1 MTILPPYPQ
10 PPHHKCDTPGTLR
23 RVSSCSH
30 APAYPPG
37 ALWECPACG
46 RWWKCRTPKAPDPRP
61 LEVYYPGS
69 PYSPA
74 WRPVRWH
81 DVRARRRIAAYE
93 TAKMHYRVP
102 NIVGDL
108 HWWHCHPNPNRGQP

>member
-1 MTILPPYPQ
+1 MTILPPPTR
-10 PPHHKCDTPGTLR
+10 PPWHECSTPAPLR
-23 RVSSCSH
+23 RESGGVFE
-30 APAYPPG
+30 PAHQDST
-37 ALWECPACG
+37 LWECPACG
-46 RWWKCRTPKAPDPRP
+46 RWWKCKSPKVPRPSP
-61 LEVYYPGS
+61 LEVYYHGS

-74 WRPVRWH
+74 WRPVRWY
-81 DVRARRRIAAYE
+81 DIPARRRIAAYE

>member
-1 MTILPPYPQ
+1 MTILLPHPR
-10 PPHHKCDTPGTLR
+10 PPHHKCDTPDPLR
-23 RVSSCSH
+23 CVSSCSH
-30 APAYPPG
+30 APAYPAG

-46 RWWKCRTPKAPDPRP
+46 CWWKYRIPEAPDPRP
-61 LEVYYPGS
+61 LEVYYGGS
-69 PYSPA
+69 PYNPT
-74 WRPVRWH
+74 WCPVRWY
-81 DVRARRRIAAYE
+81 DIPARRRIAAYE